1 MITKKGQHRLFTEER
16 SNGGK
21 GSITLEHLLE
31 EPAFCG
37 NGKLFAKVT
46 VSPGSSVGTHPHS
59 DDIESYYILKGT
71 ARYMDNGR
79 ERILHAG
86 DVTYTPMG
94 ECHSIEN
101 IGEENLEFIAL
112 IVTG

>member
-1 MITKKGQHRLFTEER
+1 
-16 SNGGK
+16 
-21 GSITLEHLLE
+21 
-31 EPAFCG
+31 
-37 NGKLFAKVT
+37 
-46 VSPGSSVGTHPHS
+46 
-59 DDIESYYILKGT
+59 
-71 ARYMDNGR
+71 MDNGR